1 VNAPSWALI
10 FNLRMDYDEDVMMNE
25 LERLKGLQVELIY
38 NGITFRGLLIG
49 ASGEEVYLK
58 TTLESVTLPMSGIT
72 IVRKAP
78 EP

>member
-1 VNAPSWALI
+1 M
-10 FNLRMDYDEDVMMNE
+10 MDE
-25 LERLKGLQVELIY
+25 LERLKGQQVELIY

-72 IVRKAP
+72 IVKKAP
-78 EP
+78 GP